1 MPGLTSPSAQA
12 PVELSRVSAQGLW
25 LRVDA
30 TTYFLSFAR
39 YPAFRDAPVSAL
51 ANVEIPCP
59 NRLYWP
65 ELDVDLAIES
75 LPIAALSG
83 ALD

>member
-1 MPGLTSPSAQA
+1 MHGQISPSAQA

-30 TTYFLSFAR
+30 TTHFLSFAR
-39 YPAFRDAPVSAL
+39 YPAFRDAPVRAL

-65 ELDVDLAIES
+65 ELDVDLAIAS
-75 LPIAALSG
+75 IPTAALSG
-83 ALD
+83 PLA